1 MFNIKDRTDKIIHC
15 STGSKLRRRDCE
27 GVRQCG
33 RKMVLITAAAVGCCT
48 FTGAQSTKQHFR
60 DRPPMSLT
68 SFCYVKKSQLGL
80 FTGEFDVIV
89 SVSRGPTEVRKFL

>member
-1 MFNIKDRTDKIIHC
+1 MFNIKDRTDEIIHC

-27 GVRQCG
+27 GVRQCS
-33 RKMVLITAAAVGCCT
+33 RKMVLITVAAVGCCT

-68 SFCYVKKSQLGL
+68 SF
-80 FTGEFDVIV
+80 
-89 SVSRGPTEVRKFL
+89 VRSKRASYELVYR